1 MTRLTEESKEKKVY
15 VLEDWNMH
23 YPDGRLDRKV
33 DNKGIWIVKSI
44 EDEVIELLEED
55 GAT

>member
-1 MTRLTEESKEKKVY
+1 
-15 VLEDWNMH
+15 MH